1 MNAPALPWRRLLAA
15 NLWFAIAYL
24 AAGWLGLLLAI
35 PPGYASPLSPAAGIG
50 IAVLASAGWRLL
62 PGLAV
67 AAVMLGLPL
76 SYPGA
81 PPIGPPGVLPAVLLA
96 AAAVIQAAVGAA
108 IVRRHLDPAI
118 ASGRDVMR
126 FLLMAPLVC
135 CLRASLGLS
144 ALAWM
149 DVLPHDAIGAA
160 WLTWWVGDTAGV
172 LVAAPLAWVVAGE
185 PRALWRRRRAL
196 VAVPLVLAAGAFIGI
211 YRQSLE
217 WEQAQQL
224 QAFRM
229 KAQEVGQLTQSA
241 LAEHERFLSA
251 MARALDTTGA
261 TVAPRGFSPAAR
273 TYLMQRP
280 EVLAMGWLPRVPD
293 RERDALENWA
303 SSFYRSPFT
312 IIDVGADSVPHL
324 AARRPVYYPALVV
337 EPDARTLMLGRD
349 FMSEPRRAEALGRA
363 LATGQPV
370 ATAPVRVSQGRT
382 LAIHLLQVAAAQG
395 KPGPPPGVLVL
406 TVEIDRHLAQA
417 LQQAA
422 FPELL
427 SAFSDTTPGAAPTPM
442 LDSIGRSWREVDYRK
457 QLSFGGRSYLLRLA
471 PTPAYLQ
478 ANTGWQSWFVLTGGL
493 LLTGLLG
500 ALLLVVS
507 GERAQIKAQVRDSTA
522 RLREREAR
530 LEAILDN
537 AADAIITVDHS
548 GKLLSGNAAAG
559 VLFGHA
565 PDQLPGMGLDRLLD
579 LPEGDVHSVLLRLAR
594 SDASEREL
602 AGVARTGARFPLSI
616 SVSEVPL
623 AGEDMFV
630 CVIHDLTEQRR
641 AQEHIHR
648 LAHHDTLTGLEN
660 RLSLTQHLEQL
671 LAQARRNDHSVALL
685 FLDLDHFKKINDSM
699 GHQAG
704 DMLLVAV
711 AQRLRELLR
720 DVDVIARLGGDE
732 FIVVMEGELTPE
744 LVGAVAVRIVQSLA
758 TPYDIGGKIVH
769 SGASVGC
776 AMFPGDADSA
786 ETLMRHADTAMYAAK
801 SEGRGNFQ
809 FFSQAMN
816 AATHER
822 VMMENRLWLALGE
835 KQFELYLQP
844 QVSLDTGEVVGAEAL
859 LRWHHPELGMVAPGR
874 VIPIAEE
881 SNLIHA
887 VGDWVLVRAI
897 EVLAEWRRDGMETLR
912 LAVNLSARQVQGREL
927 LPRLDQLIARAG
939 IDPALLELEITES
952 TAMRDPESTRGL
964 LRQLRERGIHVA
976 IDDFGTGYSSLSYLK
991 LFAIDRIKID
1001 RGFVTDIETDAND
1014 AAIVTATVGLA
1025 HSLGL
1030 TVVAEGV
1037 ETAYQ
1042 SSFLRSRGCDEA
1054 QGYLFAR
1061 PMPADQFRS
1070 FMQEARARPA
1080 VVP

>member
-1 MNAPALPWRRLLAA
+1 MDRPPVQWRNLLAA
-15 NLWFAIAYL
+15 NLWFAAAYL

-35 PPGYASPLSPAAGIG
+35 PPGYASPLSPATGIG
-50 IAVLASAGWRLL
+50 LAVLATRGWRML

-67 AAVMLGLPL
+67 AAVLLGLPL
-76 SYPGA
+76 PYPGA
-81 PPIGPPGVLPAVLLA
+81 PPIGPPGLLPALLLA
-96 AAAVIQAAVGAA
+96 GAAILQAGVGAA
-108 IVRRHLDPAI
+108 LVRRHIDPAI

-126 FLLMAPLVC
+126 FLLVAPLVC
-135 CLRASLGLS
+135 CLRATLGLS
-144 ALAWM
+144 ALVWLGVVPQAN
-149 DVLPHDAIGAA
+149 VGTS

-185 PRALWRRRRAL
+185 PRALWKRRRAL

-211 YRQSLE
+211 YRQALE

-224 QAFRM
+224 QAFRL
-229 KAQEVGQLTQSA
+229 KAQEVGHVVQA
-241 LAEHERFLSA
+241 GLAENERFISSFGN
-251 MARALDTTGA
+251 ALDTSGA
-261 TVAPRGFSPAAR
+261 AMIPRGFSGAAR
-273 TYLMQRP
+273 SYLAQRP
-280 EVLAMGWLPRVPD
+280 ELLAMGWLPRVPD
-293 RERDALENWA
+293 RERNAVESWA
-303 SSFYRSPFT
+303 TSFYRRPYT
-312 IIDVGADSVPHL
+312 IIDVGADGIVHP
-324 AARRPVYYPALVV
+324 AARRPVYYPVLLV
-337 EPDARTLMLGRD
+337 EPDSQALILGRD
-349 FMSEPRRAEALGRA
+349 FMSEPRRAAALARA
-363 LATGQPV
+363 LANARPV
-370 ATAPVRVSQGRT
+370 ATAPVRVREGGP
-382 LAIHLLQVAAAQG
+382 LAIQLLHGATGERANA
-395 KPGPPPGVLVL
+395 PPAGLLVL
-406 TVEIDRHLAQA
+406 TVEMESYLAQA
-417 LQQAA
+417 IRQAN
-422 FPELL
+422 FREFLV
-427 SAFSDTTPGAAPTPM
+427 AFSDTTAGAPPTVF
-442 LDSIGRSWREVDYRK
+442 LDRIGRSWREVDYRRE
-457 QLSFGGRSYLLRLA
+457 LAFGGRSYLLRLA
-471 PTPAYLQ
+471 PTQAYLE
-478 ANTGWQSWFVLTGGL
+478 ATSSWQSWFVLTGGL

-537 AADAIITVDHS
+537 AADAIITVDH
-548 GKLLSGNAAAG
+548 GGILLSGNAAAG

-565 PDQLPGMGLDRLLD
+565 PDQLPRMRLDHLLD
-579 LPEGDVHSVLLRLAR
+579 LPEGDVHSVLLRLAS

-602 AGVARTGARFPLSI
+602 AGVAHNGARFPLSI
-616 SVSEVPL
+616 SVSGVPL

-648 LAHHDTLTGLEN
+648 LAHHDALTGLEN

-671 LAQARRNDHSVALL
+671 LAQARRNDESVALL

-704 DMLLVAV
+704 DMLLIAV

-732 FIVVMEGELTPE
+732 FIVVMEGSLTPE
-744 LVGAVAVRIVQSLA
+744 LVGAVAVRIVQSLS
-758 TPYDIGGKIVH
+758 TPYDIDGKVVH

-844 QVSLDTGEVVGAEAL
+844 QVSLGSGAVVGAEAL

-881 SNLIHA
+881 SNLIFA
-887 VGDWVLVRAI
+887 VGDWVLARAMD
-897 EVLAEWRRDGMETLR
+897 VLAEWRADGMETLR
-912 LAVNLSARQVQGREL
+912 LAVNLSARQCQGRDL
-927 LPRLDQLIARAG
+927 IPRLDQLIARAG
-939 IDPALLELEITES
+939 IDPSLLELEITES
-952 TAMRDPESTRGL
+952 AAMRDPEATRGL
-964 LRQLRERGIHVA
+964 LRQLRERGISVA

-1037 ETAYQ
+1037 ETAFQ
-1042 SSFLRSRGCDEA
+1042 SNFLRAHGCDEA

-1061 PMPADQFRS
+1061 PMPAEQFRT